1 MHSKRKP
8 SDLMAVA
15 TLFTVGALFAV
26 KATPRSPQQP
36 ARAEAQQIVLTIDPA
51 RSSVRWTLR
60 STLHTVHGTFTLKR
74 GTVRLDSTGKASGE
88 VIADAT
94 SGSSGNESRDKKMHK
109 EILESARYPEIVF
122 RIERIEGKVQP
133 GVFTAQVRGV
143 FVLHGS
149 EHEVSLPVQAELA
162 GDHWMGTTQ
171 FSVPH
176 VEWGLKNPS
185 TFLLKVERT
194 VNVTVELKGSVTSS
208 KT

>member
-1 MHSKRKP
+1 
-8 SDLMAVA
+8 MAVA

-94 SGSSGNESRDKKMHK
+94 SGSSGNEARDKKMHK